1 MVKNR
6 INNTGLKVF
15 NECSE
20 SMGMKD
26 SENVGGESFKGEM
39 ERDVLVVGNLEPL
52 GAGDSM
58 EELNKFVG
66 DEVFFEK

>member
-1 MVKNR
+1 MKNR
-6 INNTGLKVF
+6 VNNTGLKVF
-15 NECSE
+15 DECSE

-26 SENVGGESFKGEM
+26 SENMDGESFKGKT

-58 EELNKFVG
+58 EEPNKFVG
-66 DEVFFEK
+66 DKVFFEK